1 MDLIIAIV
9 QLAAA
14 VLALAAGIVE
24 LASTRPGRS
33 GRKNAKR

>member
-14 VLALAAGIVE
+14 VLALAAAVVE
-24 LASTRPGRS
+24 LVSTRPGRS
-33 GRKNAKR
+33 GRRNAKR

>member
-14 VLALAAGIVE
+14 FMALAAAVVE
-24 LASTRPGRS
+24 LVSTRPGRS
-33 GRKNAKR
+33 GRRNAKR